1 MYDIVI
7 SALSSHA
14 QSKSSTGYDDDSA
27 KVLCSVTQFKKN
39 VLQIIYHN
47 VLYNFIIFLYSV
59 YKEKIEMLNKKS
71 AI

>member
-27 KVLCSVTQFKKN
+27 KVLCSVTQFKKKCPPN
-39 VLQIIYHN
+39 NIPQCIIQFY
-47 VLYNFIIFLYSV
+47 YIFIFSL
-59 YKEKIEMLNKKS
+59 
-71 AI
+71 